1 MNQSRVTLVR
11 GLGTIASTAIVV
23 GTVIGTGI
31 FLVPSSMARATGS
44 VGLVFAAW
52 ILGGALALAG
62 AFAYAELGAA
72 MPEAGGEYVYLRRA
86 FGPAWGFLYGWMQ
99 TIVGKP
105 ASIATI
111 AAGFLR
117 FTAFLVPAA
126 AVPLWHIRLPG
137 ENEFVFTPAQP
148 LAAAL
153 ILFLS
158 FINYFGVR
166 LGGALQS
173 VLTVIK
179 VGAILAIVISA
190 FALAAPTPRALSFFW
205 PETFSLGLLGGFGT
219 AMVAV
224 LWAFD
229 GWNNVNMVAAEVTEP
244 QKNLPRSLIGGM
256 LLVSALYLAANAAY
270 FYVLPLD
277 RIQTSEHVASDVVQ
291 EFMGARGARWLT
303 LMMMV
308 SAFATLNGSILT
320 GARVPYA
327 MARDGIFFAR
337 AQEISPRFRT
347 PGFALLLQG
356 VLAAVL
362 ALTGTFED
370 LFSFFVFASWLFYS
384 LTTVSVFALRRR
396 EPDLERPYRAWG
408 YPWVPGLFV
417 VIASLLMLN
426 LFIQR
431 PLRSAIGLAL
441 ILSGLVF
448 YRHWQR
454 ARPAPEAV

>member
-1 MNQSRVTLVR
+1 MKEAQITLAH
-11 GLGTIASTAIVV
+11 GLGGIASTAIVV
-23 GTVIGTGI
+23 GTVIGTGV

-52 ILGGALALAG
+52 ILGGALSLAG
-62 AFAYAELGAA
+62 ALAYAELGAA
-72 MPEAGGEYVYLRRA
+72 MPEAGGEYVYLKRA
-86 FGPAWGFLYGWMQ
+86 FSPAWGFLYGWMQ
-99 TIVGKP
+99 SIVGKP

-117 FTAFLVPAA
+117 FTSFLIPAA
-126 AVPLWHIRLPG
+126 AMPLAHIRLPG
-137 ENEFVFTPAQP
+137 GGEFVLTLAQP

-158 FINYFGVR
+158 FVNYFGVR

-179 VGAILAIVISA
+179 VAAILAIVVLG
-190 FALAAPTPRALSFFW
+190 FALAKPNAQAFSSLLPD
-205 PETFSLGLLGGFGT
+205 TFTLGLLGGFGT
-219 AMVAV
+219 AMVAA
-224 LWAFD
+224 LWAYD
-229 GWNNVNMVAAEVTEP
+229 GWNNVNMVASEVIEP

-256 LLVSALYLAANAAY
+256 SLVGALYLTVNAVY
-270 FYVLPLD
+270 FFVLPLA
-277 RIQTSEHVASDVVQ
+277 RIRTSAHVASDVVH
-291 EFMGARGARWLT
+291 EFLGQGAAEWIT
-303 LMMMV
+303 VAMMI

-327 MARDGIFFAR
+327 MARDGLFFAR
-337 AQEISPRFRT
+337 AAHINARFRT

-356 VLAAVL
+356 VLAAAL

-370 LFSFFVFASWLFYS
+370 LLSFFIFASWLFYS
-384 LTTVSVFALRRR
+384 LTTVSLFTLRRR
-396 EPDLERPYRAWG
+396 EPQLERPYRAWG

-426 LFIQR
+426 LFIQQW
-431 PLRSAIGLAL
+431 LRSAIGLAL
-441 ILSGLVF
+441 ILSGLFF
-448 YRHWQR
+448 YWRWRR
-454 ARPAPEAV
+454 ALAQ